1 MNNATTQSHIVW
13 LDVIRTVAMLMVIGV
28 HCIDP
33 FYISPTL
40 GSLPEYKHWAAVY
53 GSLLRPSVPLFVMM
67 TGLLLLPIR
76 EQSLGVFYK
85 KRIYRVLFPFL
96 IWSVLYNIFPW
107 VTGLLGLPKEIIG
120 EFFCYVQGNESQSL
134 SDALKA
140 VHLVVQRVFGRDNKH
155 TVTAVQPFQL
165 TQQVQTAPARQ
176 HDIQQNA
183 VVIVVIDFIQ
193 CRKIVGSGLYNKLF
207 FQERSADG
215 FPQILLIFYNQD
227 FHTGKDGL

>member
-1 MNNATTQSHIVW
+1 MERLCKVIV
-13 LDVIRTVAMLMVIGV
+13 
-28 HCIDP
+28 
-33 FYISPTL
+33 
-40 GSLPEYKHWAAVY
+40 GSQFQP
-53 GSLLRPSVPLFVMM
+53 
-67 TGLLLLPIR
+67 
-76 EQSLGVFYK
+76 
-85 KRIYRVLFPFL
+85 
-96 IWSVLYNIFPW
+96 
-107 VTGLLGLPKEIIG
+107 
-120 EFFCYVQGNESQSL
+120 
-134 SDALKA
+134 